1 MIKCYI
7 YIWVCA
13 CVYAQV
19 ERWGMSDK
27 VGYVSHK
34 SRGGG
39 GRGGG
44 GGEVS
49 EETRAA
55 IDAEVVNDEF

>member
-1 MIKCYI
+1 M
-7 YIWVCA
+7 
-13 CVYAQV
+13 QV